1 MTDKQKLALAM
12 LRSGS
17 SYADAMRQTGLT
29 LEQVQAL
36 WKEHGHAKA
45 N

>member
-1 MTDKQKLALAM
+1 MTDKEKLALAM

-17 SYADAMRQTGLT
+17 SYAEAMRQTGLT

-36 WKEHGHAKA
+36 WKGYGHARA